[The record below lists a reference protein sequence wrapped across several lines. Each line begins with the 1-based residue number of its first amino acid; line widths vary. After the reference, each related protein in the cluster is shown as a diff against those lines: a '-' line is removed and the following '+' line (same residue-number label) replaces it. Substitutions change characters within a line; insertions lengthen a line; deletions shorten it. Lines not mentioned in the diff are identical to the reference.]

1 MRMAL
6 LVVDRD
12 PKKRG
17 RSKPSVFTLILMI
30 ALFFGGL
37 FICSG
42 GIGMHL
48 KNIQYENEGIQ
59 TEAQLIGYQKV
70 ILRSRSGDRPLLRY
84 IDGDGHAH
92 THLAIEYG
100 WPVGEYGR
108 KTLPSKKILITYLRS
123 NPEEARVDAWCSDS
137 SWITPT
143 VLGIAL
149 AILAFY
155 AFADSIK
162 ARGTF
167 EKPPQNEL

>member
-1 MRMAL
+1 MNTS
-6 LVVDRD
+6 V
-12 PKKRG
+12 
-17 RSKPSVFTLILMI
+17 KPSVFTLALLIT
-30 ALFFGGL
+30 LFFGGL
-37 FICSG
+37 LLCSA
-42 GIGMHL
+42 GIGVHL

-84 IDGDGHAH
+84 IDSDGNAH

-149 AILAFY
+149 AIVAFY
-155 AFADSIK
+155 AFADSIR
-162 ARGTF
+162 ARRTF
-167 EKPPQNEL
+167 GKPPQNEL